1 MLEEDVLVGGK
12 LVHRFAEGIG
22 DGQRGRARTAIV
34 HAGVAVARDPQAQVE
49 RALTAHSEAQ
59 IGGHDGVVRRSGGLD
74 FDGSAVEREQ
84 QRRGHRDGAILG
96 NVELGALADAH
107 RAAAA
112 ERDGRGVILGG
123 DAD

>member
-59 IGGHDGVVRRSGGLD
+59 IGVMMASFGDPAVWISMAPRSSENMQRARPPRRRD
-74 FDGSAVEREQ
+74 FSVTWSSVLWQTRTVPPRPSEMGAV
-84 QRRGHRDGAILG
+84 
-96 NVELGALADAH
+96 
-107 RAAAA
+107 
-112 ERDGRGVILGG
+112 
-123 DAD
+123 